1 MKKEMKI
8 INTYIDN
15 VCKGIRDRK
24 TKTELK
30 DELLSHLMEIYER
43 NIALGLSDEDAQ
55 KDAVAHMG
63 DSEVVSKTFKQIY
76 PVSSAEFFK
85 NAGWTLAYPLLLY
98 FSYGLR
104 AVDTLYL
111 ITFCLFFSLYK
122 IKKVNKI
129 FNAAFIT
136 TIVNG
141 IVQIV
146 FFVLQN
152 YILFEKGFAL
162 FIVLSYQIMIVVIYT
177 LIILGLIQI
186 KKKLNEPKADF
197 WLAYASIPALIIS
210 NTLAVVSKF
219 LGVSDWFFPYL
230 LLGFIINFL
239 PAAVIYTTVRD
250 IDNLG
255 LRIPQK
261 MHTKKKAI
269 ITFLIL
275 FIITLVLCI
284 YSVFVP
290 YPPVEYST
298 DDINTDVT
306 EIKNNLIELGL
317 PENIIKDLPES
328 EILKYKDATNLEI
341 YEEEK
346 RTNPFIDEETTLEED
361 LTESHYVSYLFT
373 LPATETEPFKV
384 RILVAIDR
392 FEEFDET
399 IYTELFID
407 YLRND
412 SKDIFCKML
421 CEVDNV
427 RKEIIP
433 IHSDTV
439 SYNDIEDL
447 YYIFTPT
454 KNAKNHR
461 AYISQTITPTVD
473 DERIWL
479 RHEYEQNTLFKINE
493 PFKTFWLLGSDSF
506 YASMDNPIYVE
517 TEDTESETLFSDEV
531 HPLLDGS
538 INFTPSK
545 EINDFGELAEYYS
558 QIFN

>member
-1 MKKEMKI
+1 MKKELKI
-8 INTYIDN
+8 LNTYIDN

-24 TKTELK
+24 TKTEIK

-63 DSEVVSKTFKQIY
+63 NSEAVSKTFKQIY

-85 NAGWTLAYPLLLY
+85 NAGWTLAYPLLLI
-98 FSYGLR
+98 FTYGLR

-122 IKKVNKI
+122 IRKVNKI

-162 FIVLSYQIMIVVIYT
+162 FIVLSYQIMIVVIYA
-177 LIILGLIQI
+177 LIILGIIQI

-197 WLAYASIPALIIS
+197 WLAYASIPALIVS
-210 NTLAVVSKF
+210 NTLAIGSKF
-219 LGVSDWFFPYL
+219 LGFSDWEFPTL
-230 LLGFIINFL
+230 VLGFIINFL

-261 MHTKKKAI
+261 MHTKKKVI
-269 ITFLIL
+269 ISFLIL
-275 FIITLVLCI
+275 FIITLSLCI

-290 YPPVEYST
+290 YPPVEYNT

-306 EIKNNLIELGL
+306 DIKNSLIELGL
-317 PENIIKDLPES
+317 PENIINDLPES
-328 EILKYKDATNLEI
+328 EILKYKDVTNLEI

-346 RTNPFIDEETTLEED
+346 HTNPFIDEETILEED

-373 LPATETEPFKV
+373 LPATDVEPFRV

-392 FEEFDET
+392 FEDFDESL
-399 IYTELFID
+399 YTELFLD

-412 SKDIFCKML
+412 SKDVFCKML
-421 CEVDNV
+421 CEVDNI

-433 IHSDTV
+433 IHSDIA
-439 SYNDIEDL
+439 SYGDIEDL

-461 AYISQTITPTVD
+461 AYISQTITPTVN
-473 DERIWL
+473 DETIWL
-479 RHEYEQNTLFKINE
+479 RHEYEQNTLFEINE
-493 PFKTFWLLGSDSF
+493 PFKTFWLLGTDSF
-506 YASMDNPIYVE
+506 YASMNNPMYVE
-517 TEDTESETLFSDEV
+517 TEETENETLFSDEV

-545 EINDFGELAEYYS
+545 DINDLDELLEYYS
-558 QIFN
+558 QIYN